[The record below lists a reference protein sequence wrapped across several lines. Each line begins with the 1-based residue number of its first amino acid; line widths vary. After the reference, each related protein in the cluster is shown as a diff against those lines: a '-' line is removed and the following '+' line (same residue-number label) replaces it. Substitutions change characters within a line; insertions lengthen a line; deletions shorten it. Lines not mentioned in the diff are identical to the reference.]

1 MINIRICIK
10 VEYNKNVRCNLSVI
24 NVRIVIE
31 CIMNNLIGRKNEIIK
46 ILDTK
51 EVKERKNEY
60 RFDKQKTD

>member
-1 MINIRICIK
+1 MINVRICIK
-10 VEYNKNVRCNLSVI
+10 VEYNKDVHCNLSVI

-31 CIMNNLIGRKNEIIK
+31 CIINNLIGRKNEIIK

-51 EVKERKNEY
+51 EVKERRNEY